1 MKLTCGTDLVPL
13 KQIERSLGNPRFL
26 QRFFSSEERAFF
38 AGRRRPLPSGAA
50 SFAAKEA
57 FAKALGTGVRGFAL
71 AEVSVLRDALGRPYY
86 ALSGRAAQ
94 LAQGWEFSL
103 SLSHTEEYA
112 VAFAVAFAPDGA
124 EEPAGRLAGLSI
136 P

>member
-1 MKLTCGTDLVPL
+1 MRLTCGTDLVPL
-13 KQIERSLGNPRFL
+13 KRIERSLENPRFL
-26 QRFFSSEERAFF
+26 QRVFAPEEREFF
-38 AGRRRPLPSGAA
+38 ASRRNFLPSAAA

-71 AEVSVLRDALGRPYY
+71 AEVAVLRDELGKPYY

-94 LAQGWEFSL
+94 RAQGWSFAL

-112 VAFAVAFAPDGA
+112 VAFAVGFAPDEG
-124 EEPAGRLAGLSI
+124 ESPARK
-136 P
+136 

>member
-38 AGRRRPLPSGAA
+38 AGRRRPLPS
-50 SFAAKEA
+50 
-57 FAKALGTGVRGFAL
+57 V